1 MTVFASFLDGALAGY
16 GIAVPVGAIAVL
28 IVAVGIAH
36 GFRAAFAAGAGA
48 ATADLVYAAVAAV
61 AGSAVSEALG
71 PQRAAIRWISAAVLT
86 ALAVRGFLAARRSEP
101 GTLPTIGGGRP
112 ARTYATFVALT
123 LVNPLTVVYFTTLV
137 VGLGSRIAD
146 TAAAG
151 AAFVLGAFAAS
162 LSWQTALA
170 GVGAVARHR
179 LPARFRLATVTA
191 GNLVVLALAVR
202 IVVAG

>member
-1 MTVFASFLDGALAGY
+1 MEVVGRFLDGALAGY

-28 IVAVGIAH
+28 IVGVGIAH

-48 ATADLVYAAVAAV
+48 ATADLAYAGVAAV
-61 AGSAVSEALG
+61 AGSAVSDALG
-71 PQRAAIRWISAAVLT
+71 PQRTAIRWVSAAVLIGL
-86 ALAVRGFLAARRSEP
+86 ALRGFLTLRAADPQSAP
-101 GTLPTIGGGRP
+101 AVGGDRP
-112 ARTYATFVALT
+112 ARTYLTFVALT

-137 VGLGSRIAD
+137 VGLGSSVAS

-151 AAFVLGAFAAS
+151 AAFVAGAGLAS
-162 LSWQTALA
+162 LSWQTLLA

-179 LPARFRLATVTA
+179 LPARFRLATVAA

-202 IVVAG
+202 IILTG